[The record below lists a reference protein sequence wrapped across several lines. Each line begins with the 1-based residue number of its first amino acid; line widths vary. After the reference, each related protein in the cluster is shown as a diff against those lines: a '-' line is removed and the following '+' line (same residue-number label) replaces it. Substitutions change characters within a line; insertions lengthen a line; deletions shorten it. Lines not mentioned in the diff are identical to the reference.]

1 MSDDESKA
9 TSESESYESW
19 LRREIEA
26 GLKEADDPNA
36 VSFTPGESE
45 ECMRQLK
52 AHRTSE
58 PRAETSNYEEW
69 LKREIEIGARNAHA
83 PGAVWSTPQEVR
95 AKIQQLRERR
105 RTEAAL
111 AKAS

>member
-9 TSESESYESW
+9 TSESDSYEAW

-36 VSFTPGESE
+36 VWFTPEESE
-45 ECMRQLK
+45 ERMQQLR
-52 AHRTSE
+52 AQRPLEAT
-58 PRAETSNYEEW
+58 AETVSYEEW
-69 LKREIEIGARNAHA
+69 LKLQIEIGARNAHA
-83 PGAVWSTPQEVR
+83 PGAVWSTSEEVR
-95 AKIQQLRERR
+95 TKIQQLRKRR

-111 AKAS
+111 EKAS